1 MAERYCCTT
10 ASPSPLAIWGL
21 PPESSLTGRF
31 LREILSLDGG
41 LVARDDNFRFG
52 LFKLVV
58 HSANYLIDCA
68 HKFSFLVARDFLREH
83 FIGMA
88 RGRS

>member
-1 MAERYCCTT
+1 
-10 ASPSPLAIWGL
+10 L